1 MSALSKSMTARISKF
16 PLIMVVR
23 VQKLATSTKAG
34 NQAGRQRGRISSGF
48 LIFAEQ
54 LKMITGASNCSV

>member
-34 NQAGRQRGRISSGF
+34 NQAGRQRGRLLSGF
-48 LIFAEQ
+48 LIFAENV
-54 LKMITGASNCSV
+54 IHD